1 MKSEIRFFLLLGLGK
16 DCYNLEGTYKCI
28 CKSGFESA
36 IPENIDDMDV
46 ILESDLESCVDIDE
60 CKVTCQVMFFLLYTD
75 KLNSTRD
82 SVKSA
87 QTQLDLSSVPASQA
101 SSLMIM
107 VNVQFFV
114 KNNAE
119 HG

>member
-1 MKSEIRFFLLLGLGK
+1 MIDFQMKKDLILGLGK

-60 CKVTCQVMFFLLYTD
+60 CQVTCKVRHFDLYH
-75 KLNSTRD
+75 K
-82 SVKSA
+82 VK
-87 QTQLDLSSVPASQA
+87 
-101 SSLMIM
+101 
-107 VNVQFFV
+107 
-114 KNNAE
+114 
-119 HG
+119 HC